1 MSDPVLELL
10 KSKNIPF
17 TVSGRDYLTKC
28 FNPDHE
34 DKSPSFRIDKLTGVC
49 HCFSCGF
56 KANIFKHFGLLT
68 NNVSV
73 KIVKLKEKLRLLQE
87 STNGLEPLEGSKPI
101 NETFRGI
108 SVKTLKEFRAFKTD
122 KVSELEDRIIFPIV
136 DVRNKTVAY
145 IGRHIL
151 SNGNPRY
158 IIQPAGANIPM
169 FPANFKERYSSIILV
184 EGIFDML
191 NLYDK
196 GLHNV
201 VCTFGTSRLF
211 NDTADKLLS
220 YKVIGIEK
228 VFILYDGDEPGKQ
241 AAIKIKPLIE
251 EAGFIVE
258 IIHLED
264 DTDPGD
270 LDQEYVDNLIEYIK

>member
-1 MSDPVLELL
+1 
-10 KSKNIPF
+10 
-17 TVSGRDYLTKC
+17 
-28 FNPDHE
+28 
-34 DKSPSFRIDKLTGVC
+34 
-49 HCFSCGF
+49 
-56 KANIFKHFGLLT
+56 
-68 NNVSV
+68 
-73 KIVKLKEKLRLLQE
+73 
-87 STNGLEPLEGSKPI
+87 
-101 NETFRGI
+101 
-108 SVKTLKEFRAFKTD
+108 
-122 KVSELEDRIIFPIV
+122 
-136 DVRNKTVAY
+136 
-145 IGRHIL
+145 
-151 SNGNPRY
+151 
-158 IIQPAGANIPM
+158 M

-211 NDTADKLLS
+211 NDTVDKLLS

-270 LDQEYVDNLIEYIK
+270 LDQEYVIT